1 MKKIILIISILLFT
15 SCSTYLIPIENF
27 EEQFQNINASSRKE
41 VKVRTP
47 YYGITTKYLANTI
60 NGISC
65 VDKNNNSVILRNSPS
80 IEIRIIEKNGK
91 KTIFYFDRVYLE
103 NSIVY
108 GDKSRIP
115 GFEKGRTLNILK
127 MMFLQNNNQKVIF
140 LSFLS
145 KYIFSV

>member
-108 GDKSRIP
+108 GDKSRIL
-115 GFEKGRTLNILK
+115 GFEKGIPLDSILK
-127 MMFLQNNNQKVIF
+127 IEIQDGKRNF
-140 LSFLS
+140 
-145 KYIFSV
+145 KYLENDVSTEQ

>member
-108 GDKSRIP
+108 GDKSRIL
-115 GFEKGRTLNILK
+115 GFEKGIPLDSILK
-127 MMFLQNNNQKVIF
+127 IEIQDGKKNF
-140 LSFLS
+140 
-145 KYIFSV
+145 KYLENDVSTEQ

>member
-115 GFEKGRTLNILK
+115 GFEKGIPLDSILK
-127 MMFLQNNNQKVIF
+127 IEIQDGKKNF
-140 LSFLS
+140 
-145 KYIFSV
+145 KYLENDVSTEQ

>member
-47 YYGITTKYLANTI
+47 YYGITIKYLANTI

-108 GDKSRIP
+108 GDKSRIL
-115 GFEKGRTLNILK
+115 GFEKGIPLDSILK
-127 MMFLQNNNQKVIF
+127 IEIQDGKRNF
-140 LSFLS
+140 
-145 KYIFSV
+145 KYLENDVSTEQ

>member
-47 YYGITTKYLANTI
+47 YYGITIKYLANTI

-115 GFEKGRTLNILK
+115 GFEKGIPLDSILK
-127 MMFLQNNNQKVIF
+127 IEIQDGKKNF
-140 LSFLS
+140 
-145 KYIFSV
+145 KYLENDVSTEQ

>member
-60 NGISC
+60 NGITC

-115 GFEKGRTLNILK
+115 GFEKGIPLDSILK
-127 MMFLQNNNQKVIF
+127 IEIQDGKKNF
-140 LSFLS
+140 
-145 KYIFSV
+145 KYLENDVSTEQ